1 MRGNEALDV
10 RGRSPQLL
18 PKTKYEDIAAQVE
31 LERYRVKL
39 PDRTARIIIESP
51 TLAQLDP
58 ELEDFEGYQRR
69 KATEEAKRA
78 EMARVAEE
86 TGAPTHLLRALE
98 NRPPPP
104 NIDSTAHDAQR
115 ERASQRGLEAE
126 TMQLDIAVRRE
137 QNVQA
142 VANQAV
148 QMINEVHLV
157 NPIHEIIRARASPEE
172 FILAER
178 SDNLLP
184 IARPSRTIV
193 DTHVPAVP
201 PREDFER
208 AARALIEAGRTDTS
222 SSLDS
227 IMQGAEVIANAGAV
241 LAPVLG
247 MAAGRT
253 GQALMYGARG
263 TARVSGAMTS
273 AATRGVSTAMSS
285 LMQAGMPVQDRDR
298 DHRERNGINIAQ
310 GLSHFMRA
318 HRHLG

>member
-1 MRGNEALDV
+1 MTLVLSRESNGLV
-10 RGRSPQLL
+10 
-18 PKTKYEDIAAQVE
+18 PKTKYEDIAAQIE

-39 PDRTARIIIESP
+39 PDRTARLIIESP

-86 TGAPTHLLRALE
+86 TGAPVHLLRALE

-104 NIDSTAHDAQR
+104 SVDSTAHDAHN
-115 ERASQRGLEAE
+115 ERAFQRGLDVE
-126 TMQLDIAVRRE
+126 TRELDIAIRRE
-137 QNVQA
+137 QNVES

-157 NPIHEIIRARASPEE
+157 NPIHEIIRARASPAE
-172 FILAER
+172 FILAEQ

-193 DTHVPAVP
+193 DTHGPAVP
-201 PREDFER
+201 PREDYER

-241 LAPVLG
+241 LAPMLG
-247 MAAGRT
+247 MAAGGLGRGT

-263 TARVSGAMTS
+263 TARVSTALTS

-285 LMQAGMPVQDRDR
+285 LMQAGMPVQDRGR